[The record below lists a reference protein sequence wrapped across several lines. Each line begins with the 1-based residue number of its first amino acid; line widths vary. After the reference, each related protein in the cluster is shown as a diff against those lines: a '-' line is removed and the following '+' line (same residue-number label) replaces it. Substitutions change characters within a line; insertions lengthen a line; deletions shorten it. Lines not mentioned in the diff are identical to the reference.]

1 MPFLA
6 DRAKMTT
13 ATTGTGTIT
22 LGSASAGFQS
32 FAAAGVVNGERV
44 RYVIE
49 DGSDWE
55 IGRGVYTSS
64 GTTLSRTLTQSSTGS
79 LLNLSGSAVVF
90 ISPIADD
97 FGGPTF
103 WMGLSN
109 AYFLTS
115 TTATQKIFDSTTNGA
130 LTLDPGIYT
139 YKLHLYL
146 DSMSGTSGN
155 VGFNLKGAG
164 TATLVNR
171 PTMVIGKEAPGT
183 VGAMSGK
190 VLTVPSGTAP
200 LVTAATNTDFGAVLD
215 GLFEVSVAGTII
227 PSINLQTAA
236 GAQVLS
242 STFFTCTQISTLSM
256 TTVDY
261 HGPWS

>member
-13 ATTGTGTIT
+13 ATTGTGTLT
-22 LGSASAGFQS
+22 LGSAVAGFQS
-32 FAAAGVVNGERV
+32 FVAAGVTNGERI

-49 DGSDWE
+49 DGADWE
-55 IGRGVYTSS
+55 IGRGVYSAS
-64 GTTLSRTLTQSSTGS
+64 GTTLTRVLTQSSTGS
-79 LLNLSGSAVVF
+79 LLNLSGTAVVF

-103 WMGLSN
+103 WMGLSSQ
-109 AYFLTS
+109 YFLTF
-115 TTATQKIFDSTTNGA
+115 TTATQKIFNSTTNGA

-146 DSMSGTSGN
+146 DSMSSTSGN
-155 VGFNLKGAG
+155 LGFNLKGAG

-171 PTMVIGKEAPGT
+171 PTMVIGKETPGT
-183 VGAMSGK
+183 VGTMSGK

-200 LVTAATNTDFGAVLD
+200 LVTASTSGDFGAVLD
-215 GLFEVSVAGTII
+215 GLFEVSAAGTII
-227 PSINLQTAA
+227 PSINLQTSSSAV
-236 GAQVLS
+236 VLQ

-256 TTVDY
+256 AAVDY

>member
-32 FAAAGVVNGERV
+32 FAAAGVMNGERV

-49 DGSDWE
+49 DGVNWE

-64 GTTLSRTLTQSSTGS
+64 GTTLSRTLLQSSTGS

-103 WMGLSN
+103 WMGLGSS
-109 AYFLTS
+109 YFLTS
-115 TTATQKIFDSTTNGA
+115 TTATQKIFDSTPNGA
-130 LTLDPGIYT
+130 LSLDPGIYT
-139 YKLHLYL
+139 YKLHLYVDL
-146 DSMSGTSGN
+146 MSSTSGN
-155 VGFNLKGAG
+155 LGFNLRGAG

-171 PTMVIGKEAPGT
+171 PTMVIGKEAPST
-183 VGAMSGK
+183 LGAVSGR
-190 VLTVPSGTAP
+190 VLSTPSGAAP
-200 LVTAATNTDFGAVLD
+200 MVTAATSTDFGAVFD

-236 GAQVLS
+236 SARVTS
-242 STFFTCTQISTLSM
+242 DTFFTCTQISTLSM
-256 TTVDY
+256 STIDY
-261 HGPWS
+261 RGPWS